1 MLMANLRFP
10 CKKEGFFIKIK
21 PMLAFFSVLYMLIC
35 KQIMTVNTAIA
46 GLSEWGLPAA
56 KMILISGPCSVESES
71 QIEQTAAAL
80 AEHHVQILRG
90 GIWKPRT
97 RPGSFMGIGD
107 GALPWLVNAAKNN
120 HLKSAVEVANA
131 KHVEAALKAGVD
143 ILWIG
148 ARSTVSPFVVQEIA
162 DALQGVDIPVM
173 IKNPI
178 NPDLD
183 LWIGAIE
190 RINHAGIHKIAAIHR
205 GFSTYEKN
213 IYRNVPNWNIPLE
226 LKRLIPNIPLFC
238 DPSHICGSLD
248 LIQHI
253 SQKALDLNF
262 DGLMIESH
270 IDPHHALS
278 DKDQQLSPTAL
289 GAILEHLIIR
299 SSTSTDQVFIDNLK
313 KLRNDIDKI
322 DLEMLELVAARNKII
337 EAIGVYKKENNITI
351 FQPERWAEI
360 VDTRIKY
367 GEEIKLSDELIM
379 DLIKAIHREAIAI
392 QTNILNN
399 GK

>member
-1 MLMANLRFP
+1 MLMANLRFT

-35 KQIMTVNTAIA
+35 KQMMTVNTAIA

-80 AEHHVQILRG
+80 AEHQVQILRG

-278 DKDQQLSPTAL
+278 DKDQQLSPRAL

-322 DLEMLELVAARNKII
+322 DYEMLELVAARNKII

-360 VDTRIKY
+360 VDSRKQY